1 MTTEGVCMKRAI
13 ITGATG
19 AIGMALIKM
28 LVEKNIEVLAIT
40 RPDSKRNDRL
50 KKLADCYSASSDNKF
65 EILEWD
71 FSKLSE
77 LENNTGKDW
86 DVFFH
91 LAWAGASGAG
101 RNDMYL
107 QNGNVRMSLDA
118 VALAKRF
125 GCRKFVG
132 AGSQAEY
139 GRPYL
144 RAFFD
149 MAAGNIFDEGSV
161 EESDNESN
169 NDFDNQKIISRI
181 CSLNDREEFRLT
193 PHTPTFP
200 EMGYG
205 YAKLCSGYMT
215 RDYAQQL
222 GLEHN
227 WLRILSVYGP
237 YDGDNSMMMQAIKG
251 FVDGISPDFT
261 KGEQIWD
268 YVYSKDAA
276 RAFYDVAEN
285 GISGK
290 TYVLGSEE
298 ERPLAE
304 YLTIARDIIC
314 PGLELKLG
322 TRPYGDNQVMFLVAD
337 SSELKKDTGFE
348 CRYSFEDGIRETA
361 DWVCS
366 LNQ

>member
-1 MTTEGVCMKRAI
+1 MKRAI

-19 AIGMALIKM
+19 AIGMALVQL
-28 LVEKNIEVLAIT
+28 LVDKGIEVLIIT

-50 KKLADCYSASSDNKF
+50 RKLADNKIN
-65 EILEWD
+65 ILEWD
-71 FSKLSE
+71 FLKLSE
-77 LENNTGKDW
+77 LENNTGKEW

-91 LAWAGASGAG
+91 LAWAGASGQG

-107 QNGNVRMSLDA
+107 QNQNVRMSLDA

-125 GCRKFVG
+125 GCKKFIG

-144 RAFFD
+144 NNCL
-149 MAAGNIFDEGSV
+149 AGDCQID
-161 EESDNESN
+161 
-169 NDFDNQKIISRI
+169 QY
-181 CSLNDREEFRLT
+181 RLT
-193 PHTPTFP
+193 PVTPTFP

-205 YAKLCSGYMT
+205 YAKLCAGFMT
-215 RDYAQQL
+215 RDYAHQL

-237 YDGDNSMMMQAIKG
+237 YDGENSMMMQAIKG
-251 FVDGISPDFT
+251 FINGISPDFT

-276 RAFYDVAEN
+276 QAFYDVAEN
-285 GISGK
+285 GIDGK
-290 TYVLGSEE
+290 TYVLGSEK
-298 ERPLAE
+298 ERPLAK
-304 YLTIARDIIC
+304 YLSITRDIIC

-322 TRPYGDNQVMFLVAD
+322 TRPYGEKQVMFLAAD

-348 CRYSFEDGIRETA
+348 CKYSFEDGIKDMFKWANEG
-361 DWVCS
+361 VVI
-366 LNQ
+366 